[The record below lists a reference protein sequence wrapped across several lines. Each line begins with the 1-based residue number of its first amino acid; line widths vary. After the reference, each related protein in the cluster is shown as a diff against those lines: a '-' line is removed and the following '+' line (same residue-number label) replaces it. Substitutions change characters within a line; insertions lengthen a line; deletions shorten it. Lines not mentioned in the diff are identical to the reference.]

1 MGSIAAS
8 ATDPFSAII
17 CHPPSFSEKGVPH
30 PTWKFASQTLTLPRG
45 PAAKE
50 LQIRIL
56 ATGICHTDLVVSSA
70 PPPYAN
76 YPVVLGHEGA
86 GIVEAV
92 GEGVTVAKVG
102 DKVLL
107 SYSYCDACELCKFGK
122 SKAWCE
128 AFSKENVAPVE
139 GMFHD
144 EKEGGVRGKYFGQ
157 SSFAART
164 LVNEVSVV
172 NVSGLVETEEELK
185 LLAPLGCG
193 IMTGAGNMQ
202 NVLQVGERDAVL
214 VTGLGGVGLGGV
226 MAAKARGAKAIVVV
240 DRVTSRL
247 ELAKE
252 LGATHVVDTTG
263 ISLVDLAKK
272 IKEVTADMRI
282 GYALET
288 SGVTKIAEQAVLAVG
303 HRGHVAVVGVA
314 PYTESV
320 SLPNGEMMPRSKT
333 FSMNVLGDSNAAEM
347 VPVLIRWWRDGKLPL
362 EKLVK
367 FFKAEDFET
376 ALHGMHDGSVI
387 KPVLVW

>member
-1 MGSIAAS
+1 M
-8 ATDPFSAII
+8 ATSPNEPFSAII
-17 CHPPSFSEKGVPH
+17 CHPPTFTASGVPT
-30 PTWKFASQTLTLPRG
+30 PSWKFASKTLTLPRS
-45 PAAKE
+45 PAPKE
-50 LQIRIL
+50 LQIRVL

-92 GEGVTVAKVG
+92 GEGVTVAKPG

-107 SYSYCDACELCKFGK
+107 SYSYCDACELCKYGK

-128 AFSKENVAPVE
+128 EFSPQNVAPIE
-139 GMFHD
+139 GMFQNGE
-144 EKEGGVRGKYFGQ
+144 EKVRGKYFGQ

-172 NVSGLVETEEELK
+172 NVSRMVETEEELK

-202 NVLQVGERDAVL
+202 NVLKVGERDVVL

-240 DRVTSRL
+240 DRVKSRL

-252 LGATHVVDTTG
+252 LGATH
-263 ISLVDLAKK
+263 K
-272 IKEVTADMRI
+272 IKEVTAGLRI
-282 GYALET
+282 AYALET

-314 PYTESV
+314 PPTESV
-320 SLPNGEMMPRSKT
+320 SLPNAEMMRRSKT
-333 FSMNVLGDSNAAEM
+333 LSNNVLGDSNAADM
-347 VPVLIRWWRDGKLPL
+347 VPLLIRWWREGKLPL

-367 FFKAEDFET
+367 FFKAEDFE
-376 ALHGMHDGSVI
+376 AVLHGMHDGSVI